1 MIATDCF
8 DFHMDGGPQRQVILW
23 SLPRS
28 GSTAFER
35 AIRELDKVKVL
46 HEPHQNA
53 YYIGPDRLSR
63 HAINDADGRPRFVPA
78 ATFEATRKKISSL
91 VEECD
96 NDDGQHV
103 FIKDISYYITGK
115 YDEYVRGS
123 FALFKHTFLI
133 RHPLDVA
140 LSWYR
145 AIGGYQMEGD
155 LPFDLPEIGM
165 EESYTMYE
173 TVKSAIDPDPLVIE
187 AEDLFSHPRLVEFIL
202 VLKDHVI
209 YQQGA

>member
-1 MIATDCF
+1 MIATDCS
-8 DFHMDGGPQRQVILW
+8 DILMDGGLQRQVVLW

-63 HAINDADGRPRFVPA
+63 HAVNNEDGQPRFVPA
-78 ATFEATRKKISSL
+78 ATFEATRKRISSL
-91 VEECD
+91 VEERV
-96 NDDGQHV
+96 NEENEHL

-123 FALFKHTFLI
+123 FARFKHTFLI

-155 LPFDLPEIGM
+155 SSLPFDIPEIGM
-165 EESYTMYE
+165 EESYNMYE
-173 TVKSAIDPDPLVIE
+173 TVKNAIDPDPLVID
-187 AEDLFSHPRLVEFIL
+187 AEDLFSHPRLVEFRKRL
-202 VLKDHVI
+202 FTM
-209 YQQGA
+209 

>member
-1 MIATDCF
+1 
-8 DFHMDGGPQRQVILW
+8 MDEGPQRQVILW

-35 AIRELDKVKVL
+35 SIRELKKVEVL
-46 HEPHQNA
+46 HEPHQSA
-53 YYIGPDRLSR
+53 FYSGPERLYQ
-63 HAINDADGRPRFVPA
+63 HTLYTEDGRPWDVPA

-91 VEECD
+91 VEKRE
-96 NDDGQHV
+96 NEDDQHL

-123 FALFKHTFLI
+123 FAQCKHTFLI

-145 AIGGYQMEGD
+145 AVGGYQMQGD
-155 LPFDLPEIGM
+155 WPFDPREIGM

-173 TVKSAIDPDPLVIE
+173 TVKRTIDPDPLVID
-187 AEDLFSHPRLVEFIL
+187 AEDLFSHPRLVELGHSLF
-202 VLKDHVI
+202 VEN
-209 YQQGA
+209 